1 MLCAAPHRT
10 QYFIA
15 WQEKHQRKSFIL
27 LSLTIMQEDIND
39 VQLMMGIK
47 IYTKKLYQ
55 NVIMYVIFVSKIVLT
70 HKFFCSIYLNL
81 HNKNQIVNPKEI
93 SKINIVIES
102 SNRILVKYICYI
114 N

>member
-1 MLCAAPHRT
+1 MLYAAQHRT

-15 WQEKHQRKSFIL
+15 LQETHQRKSFIL

-55 NVIMYVIFVSKIVLT
+55 NVIMCSNICIKDCINTQV
-70 HKFFCSIYLNL
+70 FCSIYLNL
-81 HNKNQIVNPKEI
+81 HNKIK
-93 SKINIVIES
+93 S
-102 SNRILVKYICYI
+102 
-114 N
+114 